1 MDEAVAALDGML
13 RHWRVAGQ
21 EWFSLEAIIGVASR
35 GEQPALVDPHAMKT
49 PTLLRVMLLTLG
61 DQVRE
66 TFIRQL
72 ETHYAGIEVG
82 LPADAR
88 AARLREIDAEL
99 GKLEQAEEAAIAA
112 AEEGGLMIDRRPDVS
127 PAVVLGLE

>member
-1 MDEAVAALDGML
+1 MIPLISDDTQPMAPGLGFRPPPDSTGALPGRNGFPWRPSSASPRAA
-13 RHWRVAGQ
+13 
-21 EWFSLEAIIGVASR
+21 SSR
-35 GEQPALVDPHAMKT
+35 RWSTRHAMKT

-88 AARLREIDAEL
+88 AGPVAGFTKGAICGKIYLDFIGRENNA
-99 GKLEQAEEAAIAA
+99 
-112 AEEGGLMIDRRPDVS
+112 
-127 PAVVLGLE
+127 